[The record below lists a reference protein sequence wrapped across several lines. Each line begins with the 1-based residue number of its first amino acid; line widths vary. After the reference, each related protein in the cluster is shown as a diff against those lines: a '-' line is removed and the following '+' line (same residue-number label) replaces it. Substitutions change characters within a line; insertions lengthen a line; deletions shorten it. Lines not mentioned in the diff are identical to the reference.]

1 MVRPTGKPLNAKAGA
16 WAAAE
21 LASATNEWRAQF
33 RGDAR
38 VKDDVAVTAR
48 DIAEHNL
55 ILWGDPSSNQIL
67 AKIADKLPVRWDAD
81 NLRVGVKL
89 FPAAR
94 YVPVMIFPNP
104 LNPQKYIVLNSGF
117 TFAAAGSGSNANQT
131 PKLPDFAV
139 FDLDAPAASRVV
151 LADFFDEQWR
161 LPAAI
166 R

>member
-1 MVRPTGKPLNAKAGA
+1 M
-16 WAAAE
+16 
-21 LASATNEWRAQF
+21 
-33 RGDAR
+33 
-38 VKDDVAVTAR
+38 
-48 DIAEHNL
+48 
-55 ILWGDPSSNQIL
+55 
-67 AKIADKLPVRWDAD
+67 RWDAD
-81 NLRVGVKL
+81 NLRVGVKN

-94 YVPVMIFPNP
+94 YVPVMIFPTP

-139 FDLDAPAASRVV
+139 FDLDAPAAIRVV

-161 LPAAI
+161 LPAAV